1 MITKTHTGQVFMDQ
15 SNFPLAINAQD
26 APPRLTPSN
35 YPLEFRNRVVGRRK
49 QPLGDLFGINNFGV
63 NLTRLSPKAVSALR
77 HAHSR
82 QDEFIFI
89 LEGYPTL
96 ITDAGATDLSPN
108 MCAGFRAGTGDGHQL
123 INMTDQ
129 DVVYLEIGDRSA
141 GDTATYPDDDL
152 KALLGVDKKW
162 HFVHK
167 DGSPYST
174 LSSEPS

>member
-96 ITDAGATDLSPN
+96 ITDAGATELSPN

-167 DGSPYST
+167 DGSPY
-174 LSSEPS
+174 

>member
-1 MITKTHTGQVFMDQ
+1 MDQ